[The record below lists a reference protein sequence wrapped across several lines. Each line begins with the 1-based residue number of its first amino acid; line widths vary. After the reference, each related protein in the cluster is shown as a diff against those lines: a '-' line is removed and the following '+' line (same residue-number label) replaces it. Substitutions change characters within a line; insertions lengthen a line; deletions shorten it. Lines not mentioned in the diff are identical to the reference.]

1 MSKYIVGMTVQG
13 EYEKVIEAEDQKTA
27 CDQAWEQS
35 VFGDAFNMRGRLDYC
50 MEITQGCYEHL
61 SVSQEL
67 ADKVK
72 ERLADKESEIAREVF
87 NMVSFADGRVFEI
100 VILRNP
106 ETTDQCCLL
115 AELLDSDENHT
126 LIGRSMP
133 KDDILGDWF
142 IYYANTEYK
151 LTVEL
156 EGEKNNA

>member
-1 MSKYIVGMTVQG
+1 M
-13 EYEKVIEAEDQKTA
+13 
-27 CDQAWEQS
+27 
-35 VFGDAFNMRGRLDYC
+35 
-50 MEITQGCYEHL
+50 
-61 SVSQEL
+61 
-67 ADKVK
+67 
-72 ERLADKESEIAREVF
+72 
-87 NMVSFADGRVFEI
+87 FEI

-133 KDDILGDWF
+133 KDDIFGDWF
-142 IYYANTEYK
+142 IYFDNTEYK